1 MKHDI
6 ILPSKPTPIMEE
18 GNRGQYE
25 INGLYPGYGHTLGNS
40 LRRIILSSLPGAA
53 ITTVRISGVNHE
65 FSTIDGV
72 REDVITI
79 LLNLK
84 RVQVRLDSD
93 EPVTFSFKFKGEG
106 EHSLVGQSLPGQ
118 LEIVNLDQKI
128 VTLTKKSASLEMEVT
143 VEKGL
148 GYVSRDVIIKGKAD
162 IGLLALDAI
171 FSPIRRV
178 NYEVENM
185 RVGDRTDYNR
195 LRIFIETDGTTTPRE
210 VLEKSVET
218 MIAQLRSIMGV
229 EDPFTFASLEPEV
242 SDPKTADLD
251 KSDDSDNGEVQE
263 QYKTRV
269 ESLNL
274 STRTE
279 NALINANIRTVGGI
293 MSKTETELLQYEGV
307 GARALE
313 EIIIA
318 LDAIGLQLDNN

>member
-1 MKHDI
+1 MKHEI
-6 ILPSKPTPIMEE
+6 ILPSKPTPLSEE

-53 ITTVRISGVNHE
+53 ITTVKIDGVSHE
-65 FSTIDGV
+65 FSTLEGV

-84 RVQVRLDSD
+84 RVQVRLDGD
-93 EPVTFSFKFKGEG
+93 EPVTFTAKFKGEG
-106 EHSLVGQSLPGQ
+106 EHNFESVDVPGQ
-118 LEIVNLDQKI
+118 IEIVNPDQQV
-128 VTLTKKSASLEMEVT
+128 VTITKKSASVDMEIT

-148 GYVSRDVIIKGKAD
+148 GYVSRDVITKGKAD
-162 IGLLALDAI
+162 IGVLALDAI

-185 RVGDRTDYNR
+185 RVGDRTDYNK
-195 LRIFIETDGTTTPRE
+195 LRIFIETDGTISPRE
-210 VLEKSVET
+210 VLEKSVEI
-218 MIAQLRSIMGV
+218 MIAQLRAVMGV
-229 EDPFTFASLEPEV
+229 EDPFSFVDEIEEANSESENEGNEEEEEET
-242 SDPKTADLD
+242 
-251 KSDDSDNGEVQE
+251 QE

-269 ESLNL
+269 ESLGL

-293 MSKTETELLQYEGV
+293 VAKSELELLEYEGV
-307 GARALE
+307 GAKALE
-313 EIIIA
+313 EIHEA
-318 LDAIGLQLDNN
+318 LDKLGLSLKS